1 MGSRGH
7 RRRRLQDAEG
17 ALVGRVLV
25 VDDQER
31 MREMLCR
38 LLAAEGHETLAAV
51 DGADAL
57 RRLGEAEVDLVL
69 LDLVMPR
76 GNGMQVLTSL
86 RERGCGT
93 PVIVL
98 SAVPDIAARV
108 QALDVGA
115 VDFVGKP
122 FHPSELL
129 ARVRRCLARR
139 SEVND
144 DRYLESGGVRLDLD
158 RRRAVM
164 RDRSA
169 QLSER
174 EFELLAHLMRRAGR
188 TCRRDELLH
197 DVWGLGF
204 DPGTNV
210 VEVCV
215 RRLRSKLPDA
225 PLETVRNVG
234 YCFAA

>member
-1 MGSRGH
+1 MSK
-7 RRRRLQDAEG
+7 
-17 ALVGRVLV
+17 VMV

-38 LLAAEGHETLAAV
+38 LLAAEGHVTVAAP
-51 DGADAL
+51 DGAEAL
-57 RRLGEAEVDLVL
+57 RRLAEAEVDLVL
-69 LDLVMPR
+69 LDLVMPHA
-76 GNGMQVLTSL
+76 NGMQVLTSL
-86 RERGCGT
+86 RDRGCRT
-93 PVIVL
+93 PVIVI
-98 SAVPDIAARV
+98 SAVPDVAARV

-129 ARVRRCLARR
+129 ARVRRSLAHRP
-139 SEVND
+139 ETTD
-144 DRYLESGGVRLDLD
+144 DRYLEAGGVRLDLD

-164 RDRSA
+164 RDLCA

-215 RRLRSKLPDA
+215 RRLRSKLPDL

>member
-1 MGSRGH
+1 MSK
-7 RRRRLQDAEG
+7 
-17 ALVGRVLV
+17 VMV
-25 VDDQER
+25 VDDQDR

-38 LLAAEGHETLAAV
+38 LLAAEGHTTVAASDGLA
-51 DGADAL
+51 AL
-57 RRLGEAEVDLVL
+57 RRLAEAEVDLVL
-69 LDLVMPR
+69 LDLVMPHA
-76 GNGMQVLTSL
+76 NGMQVLTSL
-86 RERGCGT
+86 RDRGCSI
-93 PVIVL
+93 PVIVI
-98 SAVPDIAARV
+98 SAVADVAARV

-115 VDFVGKP
+115 VDFIGKP

-129 ARVRRCLARR
+129 ARVRRSLGRQASRP
-139 SEVND
+139 EE
-144 DRYLESGGVRLDLD
+144 RYLDLGGVQLDLD

-164 RDRSA
+164 GQSSV

-174 EFELLAHLMRRAGR
+174 EFELLAHFMRRAGR

-197 DVWGLGF
+197 DVWGLSF

-215 RRLRSKLPDA
+215 RRLRTKLPDV
-225 PLETVRNVG
+225 PIETVRNVG

>member
-1 MGSRGH
+1 MSR
-7 RRRRLQDAEG
+7 
-17 ALVGRVLV
+17 VMV

-38 LLAAEGHETLAAV
+38 LLAAEGHVTVAAP
-51 DGADAL
+51 DGVEAL
-57 RRLGEAEVDLVL
+57 RRLADAEVDLVL
-69 LDLVMPR
+69 LDLVMPHT
-76 GNGMQVLTSL
+76 NGMQVLTSL
-86 RERGCGT
+86 RDRGCRT
-93 PVIVL
+93 PVIVI

-115 VDFVGKP
+115 IDFVGKP
-122 FHPSELL
+122 FHASELL
-129 ARVRRCLARR
+129 ARVRRSLARQA
-139 SEVND
+139 EHHD
-144 DRYLESGGVRLDLD
+144 ERYLETGGVQLDLD

-164 RDRSA
+164 GQSCA

-174 EFELLAHLMRRAGR
+174 EFELLAHFMRRAGR

-215 RRLRSKLPDA
+215 RRLRTKLPDV
-225 PLETVRNVG
+225 PIETVRNVG
-234 YCFAA
+234 YCFAT

>member
-1 MGSRGH
+1 M
-7 RRRRLQDAEG
+7 
-17 ALVGRVLV
+17 V

-31 MREMLCR
+31 MRDLLCR
-38 LLAAEGHETLAAV
+38 LLATEGHTTVAAP
-51 DGADAL
+51 DGIDAL
-57 RRLGEAEVDLVL
+57 RRMAQAEVDLVL

-76 GNGMQVLTSL
+76 ANGMQVLTSL
-86 RERGCGT
+86 RERGCTT
-93 PVIVL
+93 PVIVI

-115 VDFVGKP
+115 VDFVSKP

-129 ARVRRCLARR
+129 ARVRRSLAHQ
-139 SEVND
+139 SERPEE
-144 DRYLESGGVRLDLD
+144 RYLECGGVQLDLD

-164 RDRSA
+164 AGAVA

-215 RRLRSKLPDA
+215 RRLRGKLPDV
-225 PLETVRNVG
+225 PVETIRNVG
-234 YCFAA
+234 YHFAV

>member
-1 MGSRGH
+1 MSR
-7 RRRRLQDAEG
+7 
-17 ALVGRVLV
+17 VMV

-38 LLAAEGHETLAAV
+38 LLAAEGHVTVAAT
-51 DGADAL
+51 DGVAAL
-57 RRLGEAEVDLVL
+57 RGLADAEVDLVL
-69 LDLVMPR
+69 LDLVMPHA
-76 GNGMQVLTSL
+76 NGMQVLTSL
-86 RERGCGT
+86 RDRGCNT
-93 PVIVL
+93 PVIVI

-129 ARVRRCLARR
+129 ARVRRSLARR
-139 SEVND
+139 ADHHDE
-144 DRYLESGGVRLDLD
+144 RYLLSGGVQLDLD

-164 RDRSA
+164 GESSA

-174 EFELLAHLMRRAGR
+174 EFELLAHFMRRAGC

-215 RRLRSKLPDA
+215 RRLRTKLPDV
-225 PLETVRNVG
+225 PIETVRNVG
-234 YCFAA
+234 YCFAV

>member
-1 MGSRGH
+1 MSK
-7 RRRRLQDAEG
+7 
-17 ALVGRVLV
+17 VMV

-38 LLAAEGHETLAAV
+38 LLAAEGHVTVAAP
-51 DGADAL
+51 DGAEAL
-57 RRLGEAEVDLVL
+57 RRLAEAEVDLVL
-69 LDLVMPR
+69 LDLVMPHA
-76 GNGMQVLTSL
+76 NGMQVLTSL
-86 RERGCGT
+86 RDRGCRT
-93 PVIVL
+93 PVIVI
-98 SAVPDIAARV
+98 SAVPDVAARV

-129 ARVRRCLARR
+129 ARVRRSLAHRP
-139 SEVND
+139 ETTD
-144 DRYLESGGVRLDLD
+144 DRYLEAGGVRLDLD

-164 RDRSA
+164 RDLCA

-197 DVWGLGF
+197 DVCGLGF

-215 RRLRSKLPDA
+215 RRLRSKLPDL

>member
-1 MGSRGH
+1 MSR
-7 RRRRLQDAEG
+7 
-17 ALVGRVLV
+17 VMV

-31 MREMLCR
+31 MRELLCR
-38 LLAAEGHETLAAV
+38 LLAAEGHVIEAAP
-51 DGADAL
+51 DGARAL
-57 RRLGEAEVDLVL
+57 ERLAHAEVDLVL
-69 LDLVMPR
+69 LDLVMPHT
-76 GNGMQVLTSL
+76 NGMQVLTSL
-86 RERGCGT
+86 RDRGCST
-93 PVIVL
+93 PVIVI

-115 VDFVGKP
+115 VDFVSKP

-129 ARVRRCLARR
+129 ARIRRSLARQIER
-139 SEVND
+139 QDE
-144 DRYLESGGVRLDLD
+144 RYLDTGGVQLDLD

-164 RDRSA
+164 GGASA

-197 DVWGLGF
+197 DVWGLSF

-210 VEVCV
+210 VEVCM
-215 RRLRSKLPDA
+215 RRLRTKLPDV
-225 PLETVRNVG
+225 PIETVRSVG